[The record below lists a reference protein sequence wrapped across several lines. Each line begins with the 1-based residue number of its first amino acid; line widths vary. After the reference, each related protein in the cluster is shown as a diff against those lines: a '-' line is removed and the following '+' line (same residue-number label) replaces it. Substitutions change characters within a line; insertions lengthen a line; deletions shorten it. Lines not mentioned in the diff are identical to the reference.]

1 MVMNSL
7 RDHRSALLAVAAM
20 ILAAALA
27 GLSLDLAWQAAA
39 AAAIAVTLAVAFAAG
54 YRYATRSRLGGLSEG
69 FWREQRER
77 ARRLSIHAD
86 VPWLFNRWYFDFRL
100 SEEIERGRRY
110 DFQLAVLLIRLEG
123 SPAALEMLGAKLVQD
138 LSVGLRP
145 FDIPARLS
153 DSEYVVCMIQCD
165 QAGAEAAAR
174 RLNIEHEFEARVAV
188 AVFPEEEPSRT
199 RSTASPSS
207 GWQRQ
212 WSLPLPSRLQH
223 KALHEALLDWPP
235 RRRSRSRG
243 WSVLTARRRTVR
255 MCSAHAEMSGGASR
269 KGL

>member
-1 MVMNSL
+1 
-7 RDHRSALLAVAAM
+7 
-20 ILAAALA
+20 
-27 GLSLDLAWQAAA
+27 
-39 AAAIAVTLAVAFAAG
+39 
-54 YRYATRSRLGGLSEG
+54 
-69 FWREQRER
+69 
-77 ARRLSIHAD
+77 
-86 VPWLFNRWYFDFRL
+86 
-100 SEEIERGRRY
+100 
-110 DFQLAVLLIRLEG
+110 
-123 SPAALEMLGAKLVQD
+123 MLGAKLVQD

-174 RLNIEHEFEARVAV
+174 RLDIEHEFEARVAV

-212 WSLPLPSRLQH
+212 SSLPLPSRLQH

-243 WSVLTARRRTVR
+243 WSVLTARR
-255 MCSAHAEMSGGASR
+255 
-269 KGL
+269 